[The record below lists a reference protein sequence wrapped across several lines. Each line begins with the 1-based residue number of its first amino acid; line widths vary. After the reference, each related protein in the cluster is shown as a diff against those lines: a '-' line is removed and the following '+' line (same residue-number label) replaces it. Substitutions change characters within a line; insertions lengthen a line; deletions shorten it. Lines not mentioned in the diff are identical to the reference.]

1 MKKIVMIIVVAVVAG
16 AIVYLYRPKSAN
28 NGGGQLTPTLLPAST
43 AETTGPLAASPTV
56 SPTAAL
62 ATTPAVSPAPVTE
75 VIIRYTAN
83 GFQPNLATVKAG
95 TKVTFRNESGG
106 PMWPASAV
114 HPTHQLLPEFD
125 AKGSIANGGAYS
137 FTFQKIG
144 TWPFHNHLKPSFT
157 GKVIVE

>member
-1 MKKIVMIIVVAVVAG
+1 MIIVIAVIAG
-16 AIVYLYRPKSAN
+16 IAVYLYRPKSAN

-43 AETTGPLAASPTV
+43 AEATSPLAVSPTV
-56 SPTAAL
+56 FPTTTLAVTSTAILAPAA
-62 ATTPAVSPAPVTE
+62 E
-75 VIIRYTAN
+75 IIIRYTAN
-83 GFQPNLATVKAG
+83 GFQPSLITVKIG
-95 TKVTFRNESGG
+95 TKITFRNESGS

-125 AKGSIANGGAYS
+125 AKGSIANGSTYS

-144 TWPFHNHLKPSFT
+144 TWPFHNHLKPSLT